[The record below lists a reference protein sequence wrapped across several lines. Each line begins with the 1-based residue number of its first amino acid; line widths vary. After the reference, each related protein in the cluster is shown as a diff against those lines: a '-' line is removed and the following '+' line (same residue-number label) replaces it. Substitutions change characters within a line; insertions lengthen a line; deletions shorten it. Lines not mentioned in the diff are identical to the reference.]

1 LRLNCKDLIFKMTK
15 IDIRDIITK
24 YLRQEATAQEIS
36 FLSEWV
42 KHESNKELFVK
53 TVQVDFFINHP
64 NYPTDSQMALQQFL
78 KHIKGREQKKESIF
92 FKKKKWLR
100 YAAVF
105 VIMLCATS
113 YFIINRNITAQLLP
127 NPNSIT
133 IQLDSGEFIS
143 IDQDIDTIIQS
154 RNGVA
159 NINFSNGVLHLNN
172 ISKQKKI
179 TGYNTLKV
187 PNGKIIAVSLED
199 GSIVKLNSG
208 SELKYPTSFLGKS
221 KREVFLKGEA
231 FFTIAKNTNKPFIVN
246 TKGLFTKVFGT
257 VFNISAYDRDS
268 FTEVVLVEGSVGIGS
283 KNNTNENTLKM
294 IKPAQKLTGFKTESN
309 VFKVE
314 VEDVD
319 IFPYISWTKGMVVF
333 QDEQLSEI
341 INKLE
346 RRFNVKVINNN
357 ETLGKQ
363 RFTGVFN
370 EEGIE
375 LILKTIKVHTNF
387 DYIKN
392 GSTITINKE

>member
-1 LRLNCKDLIFKMTK
+1 MTK
-15 IDIRDIITK
+15 TDIRGIITK
-24 YLRQEATAQEIS
+24 YLREEATAQEIS

-42 KHESNKELFVK
+42 KQESNKELFIK
-53 TVQVDFFINHP
+53 MVQANFFISYSN
-64 NYPTDSQMALQQFL
+64 NSDDTEIALQQFL
-78 KHIKGREQKKESIF
+78 LHINRSKKRKASIF
-92 FKKKKWLR
+92 FNDQKWIR

-105 VIMLCATS
+105 IVLLCTTL
-113 YFIINRNITAQLLP
+113 YFIINRNVTAQLLP
-127 NPNSIT
+127 NPDSIT

-143 IDQDIDTIIQS
+143 IDQDLDTVI
-154 RNGVA
+154 RTRTGVA
-159 NINFSNGVLHLNN
+159 NISLNKGILHLNGKRKSNKTSGFN
-172 ISKQKKI
+172 IL
-179 TGYNTLKV
+179 NV
-187 PNGKIIAVSLED
+187 PNGKNLTVSLED

-208 SELKYPTSFLGKS
+208 SVLKYPTSFIGKS

-231 FFTIAKNTNKPFIVN
+231 FFTIAKNKHMPFIVN
-246 TKGLFTKVFGT
+246 TKGLFTEVFGT
-257 VFNISAYDRDS
+257 VFNISAYDSDAS
-268 FTEVVLVEGSVGIGS
+268 TNVVLVEGSVGIGS
-283 KNNTNENTLKM
+283 NNGTNENNIQM
-294 IKPAQKLTGFKTESN
+294 IKPSQKLTSFKKDSN

-314 VEDVD
+314 DVD
-319 IFPYISWTKGMVVF
+319 VFPYISWTKGMVVF

-346 RRFNVKVINNN
+346 RRFNVKIINNN